1 MLLNT
6 PRPPS
11 GNSLG
16 EEQKMKTVH
25 RTRNRALAT
34 GASLGAILLASG
46 AAFAQDSDSNTLS
59 LEEIVVTA
67 QKRAQSTQDVPVSIT
82 AFDANFTKRVNLDD
96 VKDLVKFAPGFSGD
110 SKDSFI
116 DYINIRGISTND
128 FGVGGDPSVGFFKNG
143 LYQGRNGVVV
153 TSMFDMERAEVLRGP
168 QGFLFGRNA
177 ISGAVSLHTQK
188 PNFDDND
195 GYVEVGLGERGIF
208 EAEGAINL
216 PMSDNFALR
225 LAAYHSEEN
234 GYVDNTARPNDDKL
248 VAHDKSAFRATA
260 AMRGESWD
268 ATVMAEY
275 EDRDQSGSIYRL
287 IRDDVPENDGFSI
300 VQHLKNVLGEENVL
314 PGGNKRDVGADQK
327 LGNYDRGEVLSL
339 SAEIN
344 VDLEFA
350 TLTSMT
356 GYKDHD
362 YEYAEDF
369 DGMPIGFNDYG
380 QIQSGD
386 YFEQELRLV
395 SNGDG
400 PLSWYAGVSYYK
412 ENIDAHF
419 DQRADEEVMCL
430 VYYYYSCSEVFAYY
444 EWGEFTPNAVGLLE
458 SNDVT
463 GSYEGWGAY
472 LDLTYA
478 VSDKFEVGMGLR
490 YSKDTKEFGNNILP
504 VESELGPFWAF
515 GVTTD
520 GFVTGKHSWDDFTP
534 RFVARY
540 RPNDDWMIYASATRG
555 FKAGGFGSFAVE
567 ADDDDVNDDL
577 VAENAT
583 LNQFDPETVWSYEV
597 GVKGD
602 MFDRRIRMDMSVYH
616 YRYKDLQLN
625 YFDKG
630 TRVTN
635 VGKVKATGIEGT
647 VQAILSENFDLF
659 LSTSYNDNEISN
671 VDPVVAEGVD
681 GNTLPGTPKFTF
693 AGLLSYHQPIGDDGE
708 INASIDWRTQ
718 TKTYGGLDNI
728 DLYAQEGWSDFSAR
742 VGYESNSGWQVVA
755 YVENIFNRMYYDGT
769 AEGGDF
775 FPGHGFGI
783 SRPRTFGARFTYRFG
798 S

>member
-1 MLLNT
+1 
-6 PRPPS
+6 
-11 GNSLG
+11 
-16 EEQKMKTVH
+16 MKTVQ

-46 AAFAQDSDSNTLS
+46 TAFAQDSDSNTLS

-153 TSMFDMERAEVLRGP
+153 TSMFDMSRAEVLRGP

-177 ISGAVSLHTQK
+177 ISGAVSLHTQR
-188 PNFDDND
+188 PNFDEND

-260 AMRGESWD
+260 AVRGESWD
-268 ATVMAEY
+268 ATFMAEY

-327 LGNYDRGEVLSL
+327 LGNYDRGEILSL

-344 VDLEFA
+344 FDLEFA
-350 TLTSMT
+350 TLTSLT

-380 QIQSGD
+380 QVQSGD

-400 PLSWYAGVSYYK
+400 PLSWYAGVSYYR
-412 ENIDAHF
+412 ETIDAHF
-419 DQRADEEVMCL
+419 DQRADEEVMCQ

-444 EWGEFTPNAVGLLE
+444 EYGEFTPNAVGLLE
-458 SNDVT
+458 SNDVY
-463 GSYEGWGAY
+463 GKYEGWGAY
-472 LDLTYA
+472 VDLTYA

-490 YSKDTKEFGNNILP
+490 YSKDTKEFGNWILP
-504 VESELGPFWAF
+504 VESDLGPFWAF
-515 GVTTD
+515 GVTTE
-520 GFVTGKHSWDDFTP
+520 GFVTGKSSWDDFTP

-567 ADDDDVNDDL
+567 ADDDDVTDDL

-583 LNQFDPETVWSYEV
+583 LNQFEPETVWSYEV

-602 MFDRRIRMDMSVYH
+602 MFNRRIRMDMSVYH
-616 YRYKDLQLN
+616 YIYKDLQLN

-647 VQAILSENFDLF
+647 VQAIVSENFDLF
-659 LSTSYNDNEISN
+659 LSSSYNDNEISN
-671 VDPVVAEGVD
+671 VDPIVAEGVD

-693 AGLLSYHQPIGDDGE
+693 SGLLAYHQPIGDDGE

-728 DLYAQEGWSDFSAR
+728 ELYAQEGWSDFSAR
-742 VGYESNSGWQVVA
+742 VGYESNNGWSVVA
-755 YVENIFNRMYYDGT
+755 YVENIFDRMYYDGT
-769 AEGGDF
+769 SEGGDF

-783 SRPRTFGARFTYRFG
+783 SRPRTFGAKFTYRFG
-798 S
+798 G